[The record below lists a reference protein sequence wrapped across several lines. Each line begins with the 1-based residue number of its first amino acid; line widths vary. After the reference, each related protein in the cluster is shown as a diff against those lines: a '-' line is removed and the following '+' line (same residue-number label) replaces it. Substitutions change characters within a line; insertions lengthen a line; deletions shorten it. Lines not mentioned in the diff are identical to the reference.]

1 MISIDSHTR
10 VAYLDLEIEHTDR
23 EKTSIRLLRRQLFCR
38 RLGQRARLLS
48 LPRQRSRG
56 LFRTDPKKKKKKK
69 NKKKKRERDEE
80 EQG

>member
-10 VAYLDLEIEHTDR
+10 AAYLDLEIEHTDR
-23 EKTSIRLLRRQLFCR
+23 EKTSIRLLRQQLFCR

-56 LFRTDPKKKKKKK
+56 LFRTDPKKKKK
-69 NKKKKRERDEE
+69 NKKKKGQRDEE

>member
-10 VAYLDLEIEHTDR
+10 AVYLDLEIEHTDR

-56 LFRTDPKKKKKKK
+56 LFRTDPKKKKKK